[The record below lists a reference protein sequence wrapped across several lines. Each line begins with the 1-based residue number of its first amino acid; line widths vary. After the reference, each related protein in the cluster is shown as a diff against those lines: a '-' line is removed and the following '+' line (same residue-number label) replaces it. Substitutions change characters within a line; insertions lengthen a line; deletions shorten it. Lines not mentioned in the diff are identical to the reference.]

1 MTIDLNQLC
10 MGCMRSKDAPVC
22 PFCGWRDPSSP
33 AAEPYLPPRTLLN
46 GRYLIG
52 RVLGH
57 GGFGITY
64 LGWDTT
70 LNIKIAVKEY
80 FPTGLMARIPGQTTV
95 SAYSGERGETYQAG
109 LARFLEEAREL
120 ARFDDHANIVG
131 VRDFFA
137 ANGTAYM
144 VMQCL
149 VGLTLKEHLAAQPG
163 QKLPYAVA
171 LRIILPVLDALDSVH
186 AAGLIHRDISPDNI
200 YLTSQGQVKIL
211 DFGAAR
217 QTLRGQE
224 KSLSII
230 LKPGYAPF
238 EQYQSRG
245 EQGAWTDVYAAAA
258 TLYRMLTGVTP
269 PDSVDRLAAEQ
280 LQLPSALG
288 ALLTPEAEDVLL
300 HALSI
305 RAEERIKDVS
315 TFKQELLAASG
326 VTEAEALSVPAPKAA
341 PNEVCFPIARPADSL
356 SQTASAAFFSAA
368 AEATG
373 GAGQSG
379 AADTIFAGQ
388 ASTAA
393 GTPAPAGKKKWFKAA
408 ALVLLLAMLFAGAY
422 YWLSRGQ
429 GEKVLADGSRY
440 TGQYRWNVP
449 NGQGVLQRP
458 DGAVFS
464 GNFQNGKLQGE
475 GRFEDPAN
483 QIRYQGAFKDGLFE
497 GRGKYTDDKSGLVYE
512 GEFKAGLRAGQGTQ
526 TVKGQTR
533 YEGEFR
539 NDAFYGRGS
548 LTLPDGTIMRGFFR
562 EGLREGSF
570 LRIPPAENM
579 IYTSRY
585 AKDKMLDREQPVA
598 PFTVKQLRF
607 RNEDG
612 SGAALGDFDT
622 RFSQAELRRPVFY
635 MEAVNDLP
643 RGFSGLMHVA
653 YLDPGGQVLRE
664 AATASDR
671 ASFAVPIK
679 FEAAGEQQ
687 VFRGGWSAAERFEKG
702 SYRVQFW
709 WLDVKVAE
717 GVFEVY

>member
-1 MTIDLNQLC
+1 MTFALDQLC
-10 MGCMRSKDAPVC
+10 MGCMRSKLAPDC
-22 PFCGWRDPSSP
+22 PFCGWRES
-33 AAEPYLPPRTLLN
+33 AAPPTEPYLPPRTLLN
-46 GRYLIG
+46 SRYLIG

-80 FPTGLMARIPGQTTV
+80 FPTGLMARVPGQTAV
-95 SAYSGERGETYQAG
+95 SAYSGARGESYQAG

-120 ARFDDHANIVG
+120 ARFDDQANIVG

-149 VGLTLKEHLAAQPG
+149 VGCTLKDYLSEQPG
-163 QKLPYAVA
+163 QRLAYALA
-171 LRIILPVLDALDSVH
+171 LRILLPVLDALDSVH

-217 QTLRGQE
+217 QTLPGQE
-224 KSLSII
+224 QSLSVI

-245 EQGAWTDVYAAAA
+245 EQGAWTDVYATAA

-269 PDSVDRLAAEQ
+269 PDSIDRLAAEK

-288 ALLTPEAEDVLL
+288 ADVSPQAEDVLL

-305 RAEERIKDVS
+305 RAEERIKDVL
-315 TFKQELLAASG
+315 TFKQALLAASG
-326 VTEAEALSVPAPKAA
+326 LTEEEALRVPAPKVVPREAA
-341 PNEVCFPIARPADSL
+341 PVARVAANGL
-356 SQTASAAFFSAA
+356 SQTASAVFAPQAA
-368 AEATG
+368 TGAPAEAG
-373 GAGQSG
+373 GT
-379 AADTIFAGQ
+379 DTMP
-388 ASTAA
+388 AA
-393 GTPAPAGKKKWFKAA
+393 GKLAAPANKGAWRKAGAVA
-408 ALVLLLAMLFAGAY
+408 ALAALLLGGGL
-422 YWLSRGQ
+422 YWLSRDSG
-429 GEKVLADGSRY
+429 GEMVLPDGSRY
-440 TGQYRWNVP
+440 SGQARRQVP
-449 NGQGVLQRP
+449 NGPGVLQRP
-458 DGAVFS
+458 DGVVLS
-464 GNFQNGKLQGE
+464 GTFQDGKLQGE

-483 QIRYQGAFKDGLFE
+483 QIRYQGAFKDGLFD
-497 GRGKYTDDKSGLVYE
+497 GRGRYADDRAGLVYE
-512 GEFKAGLRAGQGTQ
+512 GEFKAGQRGGQGTQ
-526 TVKGQTR
+526 TVNGQGR

-548 LTLPDGTIMRGFFR
+548 LTLPDGTVLRGFFR

-607 RNEDG
+607 RNE
-612 SGAALGDFDT
+612 SAAGTGDFAA
-622 RFSQAELRRPVFY
+622 RFSQAELQRLAFQL
-635 MEAVNDLP
+635 EAVNDLP
-643 RGFSGLMHVA
+643 RGFDGLMHVA
-653 YLDPGGQVLRE
+653 YLEPSGQVLRE
-664 AATASDR
+664 AAAASDR
-671 ASFAVPIK
+671 ATFAVPIR
-679 FEAAGEQQ
+679 FGAAGEQQ
-687 VFRGGWSAAERFEKG
+687 VLAGAWGPADGFAKG
-702 SYRVQFW
+702 RYRVQFW

-717 GVFEVY
+717 GEFEVY